1 MIKHKPKPKGTIIAA
16 LDIGSIKVA
25 CIIGRVVDDAGSVEA
40 IGVGHVASRGVKA
53 GTITDMMTAEE
64 SIRQAVHAA
73 ETMAATDMKGYP
85 LRDVVVAVPAMYT
98 SCHKTA
104 IDVAMLGHEVGES
117 DIRRA
122 IQRAQK
128 QEHADGQT
136 LVHAIAAGYAIDGH
150 RGIEEP
156 RGMAGQRL
164 RVDMNI
170 VSAESAALTNIA
182 RCVERTH
189 LDIEALCVPPYAA
202 GLAALVADEMD
213 LGCTVIDIGGGV
225 TSFAV
230 FREGAMIHTG
240 AVPLGGAHVTNDVA
254 RGLNTR
260 AQEAERIKILYGSA
274 LTSSTDDSELID
286 VPQLGEEEETQ
297 PNHVPRSYLVS
308 IIQPRLE
315 EIFEMVRARLDDSGL
330 GAAMG
335 RRVVLTGGAAQ
346 TPGMRDLAGM
356 ILGKQVRLGRPVR
369 IKGLPDA
376 VSGPAFSATVG
387 LLHYVCERVDEL
399 PRYGRGEVVEGTIFE
414 RARRW
419 LRENW

>member
-1 MIKHKPKPKGTIIAA
+1 MIKHKTKSKGTTIAA
-16 LDIGSIKVA
+16 LDIGSVKVA
-25 CIIGRVVDDAGSVEA
+25 CFIGRVIDDAGSVEV
-40 IGVGHVASRGVKA
+40 IGVGHVAARGLKA
-53 GTITDMMTAEE
+53 GTITDMLQAEE

-73 ETMAATDMKGYP
+73 ETMAAAETKGYP
-85 LRDVVVAVPAMYT
+85 LRDVVINVPSLY
-98 SCHKTA
+98 SECHKNA
-104 IDVAMLGHEVGES
+104 IDVAMLGHEVGEG

-128 QEHADGQT
+128 QEQRDGHT
-136 LVHAIAAGYAIDGH
+136 LIHAIAAGYAIDGH

-164 RVDMNI
+164 RVDVNI
-170 VSAESAALTNIA
+170 VTAESAALTNIA

-189 LDIEALCVPPYAA
+189 LDIEAMCVPPYAS
-202 GLAALVADEMD
+202 GLAALVADEME
-213 LGCTVIDIGGGV
+213 LGCTVIDMGGGV

-230 FREGAMIHTG
+230 FREGAMIHAG
-240 AVPLGGAHVTNDVA
+240 AVPLGGTHVTSDVA

-260 AQEAERIKILYGSA
+260 LPEAERIKILYGSA

-286 VPQLGEEEETQ
+286 VPQIGEEDESQ

-308 IIQPRLE
+308 IMQPRLE

-376 VSGPAFSATVG
+376 VSGPAFASTAG
-387 LLHYVCERVDEL
+387 LLHYVCDRSDEF
-399 PRYGRGEVVEGTIFE
+399 PRYGRGDAPEGTLVE
-414 RARRW
+414 RVRRW
-419 LRENW
+419 FKENW

>member
-1 MIKHKPKPKGTIIAA
+1 MKHKPKPKGTIIAA
-16 LDIGSIKVA
+16 LDIGSVKVA
-25 CIIGRVVDDAGSVEA
+25 CFIGRVIDD
-40 IGVGHVASRGVKA
+40 IGGIEVIGIGHVAARGIKA
-53 GTITDMMTAEE
+53 GTMTDMLQAEE

-73 ETMAATDMKGYP
+73 ETMAATEMKGYP
-85 LRDVVVAVPAMYT
+85 LRDVVVNVPSMY
-98 SCHKTA
+98 SECHKNP
-104 IDVAMLGHEVGES
+104 IDIAMLGHEVGEG

-128 QEHADGQT
+128 QEHAEGQT

-164 RVDMNI
+164 RVDVNI
-170 VSAESAALTNIA
+170 VTAESAALTNIA
-182 RCVERTH
+182 RCVERTQ
-189 LDIEALCVPPYAA
+189 LDIEALCIPPYAA
-202 GLAALVADEMD
+202 GLSSLVADEMD
-213 LGCTVIDIGGGV
+213 LGCTVIDMGGGV

-230 FREGAMIHTG
+230 FREGSMIHAG
-240 AVPLGGAHVTNDVA
+240 AIPLGGTHVTNDVA

-260 AQEAERIKILYGSA
+260 VQEAERIKILYGSA

-286 VPQLGEEEETQ
+286 VPQLGEEDETQ

-335 RRVVLTGGAAQ
+335 RRVVLTGGTAQ

-376 VSGPAFSATVG
+376 VSGPAFAATAG
-387 LLHYVCERVDEL
+387 LLHYVCERSDEL
-399 PRYGRGEVVEGTIFE
+399 PRYGRGDAPEGSMFE

>member
-16 LDIGSIKVA
+16 LDIGSVKVA
-25 CIIGRVVDDAGSVEA
+25 CMIGRVLDDQGTVEV
-40 IGVGHVASRGVKA
+40 IGIGHVASRGVKA
-53 GTITDMMTAEE
+53 GVITDLFAAEE

-73 ETMAATDMKGYP
+73 ETMVATEMKGYP
-85 LRDVVVAVPAMYT
+85 LRDVVTSVPAMYT
-98 SCHKTA
+98 SCRRA
-104 IDVAMLGHEVGES
+104 PIDVSMLGHEAGEG

-122 IQRAQK
+122 IQKAQK
-128 QEHADGQT
+128 QEQSEGCT
-136 LVHAIAAGYAIDGH
+136 LVHAIATSYAIDGH

-164 RVDMNI
+164 RVDVNVVM
-170 VSAESAALTNIA
+170 AESSALTNIA
-182 RCVERTH
+182 RCVERTN
-189 LDIEALCVPPYAA
+189 LDIDALCVPSYAA
-202 GLAALVADEMD
+202 GLASLVADEME
-213 LGCTVIDIGGGV
+213 LGCTVIDMGGGV

-230 FREGAMIHTG
+230 FREGAMLHAG
-240 AVPLGGAHVTNDVA
+240 AVPIGGAHVTNDVA

-260 AQEAERIKILYGSA
+260 MQEAERIKILYGSA

-286 VPQLGEEEETQ
+286 VPQLGEEDESQ

-315 EIFEMVRARLDDSGL
+315 EVFEMVRARLDDSGL
-330 GAAMG
+330 GSAMG

-346 TPGMRDLAGM
+346 TLGMRDLAGM

-369 IKGLPDA
+369 LKGLPDA
-376 VSGPAFSATVG
+376 ASGPAFAATAG
-387 LLHYVCERVDEL
+387 LLHYVCERSDEL
-399 PRYGRGEVVEGTIFE
+399 PQYGRGETPDGTLFE

>member
-1 MIKHKPKPKGTIIAA
+1 MRHKPKPKGTIIAA
-16 LDIGSIKVA
+16 LDIGSTKIA
-25 CIIGRVVDDAGSVEA
+25 CFIGRVTDEQGGVSV
-40 IGVGHVASRGVKA
+40 IGIGHVASRGVKA
-53 GTITDMMTAEE
+53 GTVTDLLAAEE

-73 ETMAATDMKGYP
+73 ETMAVGEMKGYP
-85 LRDVVVAVPAMYT
+85 LRDVVTGVPTMYT
-98 SCHKTA
+98 ESHKTA
-104 IDVAMLGHEVGES
+104 IDIAMLGHEVGEG

-128 QEHADGQT
+128 QDQREGRT
-136 LVHAIAAGYAIDGH
+136 LIHAIAAGYAIDGH

-164 RVDMNI
+164 RVDVN
-170 VSAESAALTNIA
+170 VVTAESPALVNIA

-202 GLAALVADEMD
+202 GLSSLVADEMD
-213 LGCTVIDIGGGV
+213 LGCTVIDMGGGV

-230 FREGAMIHTG
+230 FREGAMIHAG
-240 AVPLGGAHVTNDVA
+240 AIPVGGAHVTNDVA

-286 VPQLGEEEETQ
+286 VPQLGEEEESQ
-297 PNHVPRSYLVS
+297 PNHIPRSYLVS

-315 EIFEMVRARLDDSGL
+315 EVFEMVRARLDDSGL
-330 GAAMG
+330 SAAMG

-376 VSGPAFSATVG
+376 TSGPAFAATAG
-387 LLHYVCERVDEL
+387 LLHYVCERADEL
-399 PRYGRGEVVEGTIFE
+399 PQYSGRHDAAEGTLVA
-414 RARRW
+414 RAQRW

>member
-1 MIKHKPKPKGTIIAA
+1 MIKHKPKPQGTVIAA
-16 LDIGSIKVA
+16 IDIGSVKVA
-25 CIIGRVVDDAGSVEA
+25 CLVGRVVDDAGTVEV
-40 IGVGHVASRGVKA
+40 IGIGHVASRGVKA
-53 GTITDMMTAEE
+53 GVITDLLAAEE
-64 SIRQAVHAA
+64 SVRQAVHAA
-73 ETMAATDMKGYP
+73 ETMAAVEMKGYP
-85 LRDVVVAVPAMYT
+85 LRDVVTSVPAMYAN
-98 SCHKTA
+98 CHKA
-104 IDVAMLGHEVGES
+104 PIDVAMLGHEVGEG

-122 IQRAQK
+122 VQRAQK
-128 QEHADGQT
+128 HEQSENQT
-136 LVHAIAAGYAIDGH
+136 IVHAIAGGYAIDGH

-164 RVDMNI
+164 RVDVNI
-170 VSAESAALTNIA
+170 VRAESAALTNVA
-182 RCVERTH
+182 RCIERTG
-189 LDIEALCVPPYAA
+189 LDIDALCVPPYAA

-213 LGCTVIDIGGGV
+213 LGCTVIDMGGGV

-230 FREGAMIHTG
+230 FRDGAMLHMG
-240 AVPLGGAHVTNDVA
+240 AVPIGGAHVTNDVA

-260 AQEAERIKILYGSA
+260 LQEAERIKILYGSA

-286 VPQLGEEEETQ
+286 VPQLGEEDESQ

-315 EIFEMVRARLDDSGL
+315 EVFEMVRARLDDSGL
-330 GAAMG
+330 GSAMG

-346 TPGMRDLAGM
+346 TLGMRDLAGM

-369 IKGLPDA
+369 MKGLADA
-376 VSGPAFSATVG
+376 VSGPAFASTAG
-387 LLHYVCERVDEL
+387 LLHYVCERSDEF
-399 PRYGRGEVVEGTIFE
+399 PQYGRGDAPEGTIFE

>member
-16 LDIGSIKVA
+16 LDIGSSKIA
-25 CIIGRVVDDAGSVEA
+25 CLIGRVIDDQGNVSV
-40 IGVGHVASRGVKA
+40 IGIGHVASKGVKA
-53 GTITDMMTAEE
+53 GTITDLLAAEE

-73 ETMAATDMKGYP
+73 ETMAVGEMKGYP
-85 LRDVVVAVPAMYT
+85 LRDVVTVVPTMYT
-98 SCHKTA
+98 TCHKTA
-104 IDVAMLGHEVGES
+104 VDVAMLGHEVGEG

-128 QEHADGQT
+128 QEHREGHA

-164 RVDMNI
+164 RVDVNV
-170 VSAESAALTNIA
+170 VSAEAPALTNIA

-202 GLAALVADEMD
+202 GLASLVADEMD
-213 LGCTVIDIGGGV
+213 LGCTVIDMGGGV

-240 AVPLGGAHVTNDVA
+240 AIPVGGAHVTNDVA

-260 AQEAERIKILYGSA
+260 AHEAERIKILYGSA

-286 VPQLGEEEETQ
+286 VPQLGEEEESQ

-315 EIFEMVRARLDDSGL
+315 EVFEMVRARLDDSGL
-330 GAAMG
+330 GASMG

-356 ILGKQVRLGRPVR
+356 ILGKQVRLGRPAR
-369 IKGLPDA
+369 LKGLADA
-376 VSGPAFSATVG
+376 TSGPAFATTAG
-387 LLHYVCERVDEL
+387 LLHYVCERSDEL
-399 PRYGRGEVVEGTIFE
+399 PQYGRHETAEGTVFE

-419 LRENW
+419 IRENW